1 MSIGDASTEKKK
13 YILSSSPV
21 TNQESTLDMPTF
33 AVDSTSGVQTRRTPM
48 TGAGEREAV

>member
-1 MSIGDASTEKKK
+1 MSIGDASTEKKNV
-13 YILSSSPV
+13 LSSSPV